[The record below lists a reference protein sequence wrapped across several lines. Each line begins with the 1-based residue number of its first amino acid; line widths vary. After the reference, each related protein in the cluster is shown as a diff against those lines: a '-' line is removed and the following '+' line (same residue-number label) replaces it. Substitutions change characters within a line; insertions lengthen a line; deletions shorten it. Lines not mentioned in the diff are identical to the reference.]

1 MVKNKRNTE
10 YNVLIFIIL
19 ILSVSIS
26 IICIQ
31 IIYRDQLNKYDL
43 SLIEKNSKKHM
54 NKKTIYD
61 TSKLKFINVSL
72 METISELKN
81 TCVNSCNLDI
91 KDYYRDYK
99 LIIEKKDDG
108 IYNLDVVSNNKAVI
122 RNKNLGF
129 NVEHLYIML
138 YFGNLVLF
146 NQIENETYVYDYA
159 LMLDA
164 DGKIDEISS
173 VEANEMQFTRDGIIY
188 YYEECKNKNSKDATK
203 IKAIRYPYKEI
214 AEFIDSQDKEYDWCL
229 KSEE

>member
-1 MVKNKRNTE
+1 MKKNRKNTE
-10 YNVLIFIIL
+10 YNVMIFITL
-19 ILSVSIS
+19 ILAISIS

-31 IIYRDQLNKYDL
+31 IIYRNQLNKYDADI
-43 SLIEKNSKKHM
+43 IEKNSKKDLNM
-54 NKKTIYD
+54 ETIYD

-108 IYNLDVVSNNKAVI
+108 VYMLDVVSKNRAII
-122 RNKNLGF
+122 RNKKLGT
-129 NVEHLYIML
+129 NVEHLYVML

-159 LMLDA
+159 LILDA
-164 DGKIDEISS
+164 NGKIDEISS
-173 VEANEMQFTRDGIIY
+173 VEANEMKFTQDGIIY
-188 YYEECKNKNSKDATK
+188 YYEECENDYSKSASK
-203 IKAIRYPYKEI
+203 IKARRYPYKEI
-214 AEFIDSQDKEYDWCL
+214 AEIMGSQDKEYDWCL